1 VENECDEFPPGKLE
15 QLLNPS
21 ATHEYSNLHLLPAS
35 SREGG
40 IGAHIQCIADF
51 QNQLGGKLYQSYA
64 AKKHFNL
71 QPNQPYI
78 IRVVPGCSGITKRHQ
93 SPPLRN
99 SDRLIARDA
108 SSSSTPSLI
117 QTVAPSATPSF
128 LQDPRPSAV
137 NGSGFF
143 LAQLADAP
151 AGNYQLLLNL
161 NGTVSEVTITD
172 GDGTEYAVYVF
183 TLKP

>member
-1 VENECDEFPPGKLE
+1 
-15 QLLNPS
+15 
-21 ATHEYSNLHLLPAS
+21 
-35 SREGG
+35 
-40 IGAHIQCIADF
+40 
-51 QNQLGGKLYQSYA
+51 
-64 AKKHFNL
+64 
-71 QPNQPYI
+71 
-78 IRVVPGCSGITKRHQ
+78 
-93 SPPLRN
+93 
-99 SDRLIARDA
+99 
-108 SSSSTPSLI
+108 
-117 QTVAPSATPSF
+117 
-128 LQDPRPSAV
+128 V